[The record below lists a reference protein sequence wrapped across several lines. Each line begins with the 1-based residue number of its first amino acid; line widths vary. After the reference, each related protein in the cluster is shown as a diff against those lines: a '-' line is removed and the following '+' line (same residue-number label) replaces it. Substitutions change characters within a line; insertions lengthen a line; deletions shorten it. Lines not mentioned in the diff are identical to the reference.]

1 MAAQEIRT
9 THVKVPNVDL
19 EIAAYLAPAGED
31 LTQLLWCC
39 KRFLGSTP
47 TSEVTERIAQEGYV
61 AIAPALFQRFPPV
74 LKPATPQRH

>member
-19 EIAAYLAPAGED
+19 EIAYLAAPAGED

-47 TSEVTERIAQEGYV
+47 TSEVTERIAQGLCSDRSSTVSTLRPGFET
-61 AIAPALFQRFPPV
+61 
-74 LKPATPQRH
+74 ATQK